1 MTTVLKGDRNPRCL
15 AEQDVQREVQ
25 REVGPPGGH
34 PVSGRERQLN
44 GETFAPGVGLGAVE
58 LAFVVA
64 AAKRERE
71 VAQVPRRGT
80 CKCVRA
86 GSAVC
91 ELFRGRCA
99 VVMVGAR
106 GMSRRRTNC
115 RLGAGDEW
123 PCSASQGYAVTA
135 QSLGRSVESRLVCIR
150 REWSPPCESAFHQP
164 ASRWAAP
171 ISTWPH
177 RHPPASRIGFR
188 PRSWTTATGSLRLMM
203 LVSPG

>member
-80 CKCVRA
+80 CKCVRG
-86 GSAVC
+86 GSAFRT
-91 ELFRGRCA
+91 LFG
-99 VVMVGAR
+99 GAAR
-106 GMSRRRTNC
+106 
-115 RLGAGDEW
+115 
-123 PCSASQGYAVTA
+123 
-135 QSLGRSVESRLVCIR
+135 
-150 REWSPPCESAFHQP
+150 
-164 ASRWAAP
+164 
-171 ISTWPH
+171 
-177 RHPPASRIGFR
+177 
-188 PRSWTTATGSLRLMM
+188 RSWLESVDVTWGGRI
-203 LVSPG
+203 VGWGRG

>member
-1 MTTVLKGDRNPRCL
+1 MS
-15 AEQDVQREVQ
+15 
-25 REVGPPGGH
+25 
-34 PVSGRERQLN
+34 SGRFSGRSVLRVDIPFRAGRRDWN
-44 GETFAPGVGLGAVE
+44 GETFAPGVA
-58 LAFVVA
+58 LAPLKCRSSWLPLSGSGRSRRFPAGEPANVCALDLLFASCSGVA
-64 AAKRERE
+64 ARWSWSE
-71 VAQVPRRGT
+71 
-80 CKCVRA
+80 
-86 GSAVC
+86 
-91 ELFRGRCA
+91 
-99 VVMVGAR
+99 R

>member
-1 MTTVLKGDRNPRCL
+1 MSRRTGCPTGGSTGGRPSGWTSRF
-15 AEQDVQREVQ
+15 
-25 REVGPPGGH
+25 GPGEAI
-34 PVSGRERQLN
+34 ERRDLRSWRR
-44 GETFAPGVGLGAVE
+44 AGAVE
-58 LAFVVA
+58 VPFVVA
-64 AAKRERE
+64 SAERERE